1 MAPVGRLF
9 LCVNCRAQTVI
20 CSACDRG
27 QRYCSPECA
36 AHVRSARVRDA
47 GRRYQHS
54 ERGRATHAERM
65 RRCRAKQAD
74 VTHQGPIISTGREV
88 SAPVAEPSITPAS
101 KTTAMANVEQ
111 QPRCHLCGC
120 ACSAFVRLGF
130 LRDNGRPRRNTPA
143 PEPAHTIAY
152 SA

>member
-1 MAPVGRLF
+1 MASVGRLF

-36 AHVRSARVRDA
+36 AHVRSARVREA

-74 VTHQGPIISTGREV
+74 VTHQGPIIPTAREL
-88 SAPVAEPSITPAS
+88 SAPAAKPSITPAS
-101 KTTAMANVEQ
+101 KTMAKATVE
-111 QPRCHLCGC
+111 QPRCHSCGC
-120 ACSAFVRLGF
+120 PCSAFVRLGF
-130 LRDNGRPRRNTPA
+130 LRDNGRPRRSTPP
-143 PEPAHTIAY
+143 PEPAHTMAP